1 MEQEKDLTAEVT
13 RIIKK
18 INRDWERAVA
28 DGNTI
33 SRIDKDILITDLK
46 IAYELVCDLEVAKI
60 YATQKPSETREIVP
74 QTSMSDPTPGLQI
87 SEKREN
93 ESNSKADQVT
103 IRESAPSEDAF
114 ETNETVQSAA
124 NDPEPPKPAPQQP
137 ENTGHDK
144 QSAGEPRPESA
155 PGQKPSQQAARVTAD
170 LFTPPKTVSD
180 VLNGNGE
187 STLAEK
193 IKNNKIADIRTAIG
207 INDKFTFINEIFK
220 GELAKYNQAIEQFNS
235 MSSYDEAIDFIRT
248 SGLDT
253 GTAENKQAIARLS
266 EILKRKF

>member
-1 MEQEKDLTAEVT
+1 MEQEKDRIAEVN
-13 RIIKK
+13 RIINK

-28 DGNTI
+28 GGNTI

-60 YATQKPSETREIVP
+60 YGTQKPSEIREKVP
-74 QTSMSDPTPGLQI
+74 QTPISDPIPGFQI
-87 SEKREN
+87 SEKKDN
-93 ESNSKADQVT
+93 ESNSKADQLT
-103 IRESAPSEDAF
+103 IREGAPSEDAF
-114 ETNETVQSAA
+114 VSRETAQPAA
-124 NDPEPPKPAPQQP
+124 DDPEPPKPATQQP

-144 QSAGEPRPESA
+144 QSAEEPRPESV
-155 PGQKPSQQAARVTAD
+155 PGQKPPQHAARVTAD

-180 VLNGNGE
+180 VFNGNGE

-235 MSSYDEAIDFIRT
+235 MTSYDEAIEFIGA
-248 SGLDT
+248 SGLAT